1 LARRGVILIGI
12 NHVGTSAMAAAI
24 ELWQIAH

>member
-1 LARRGVILIGI
+1 VILIGI
-12 NHVGTSAMAAAI
+12 NDVGTSAMAAAI